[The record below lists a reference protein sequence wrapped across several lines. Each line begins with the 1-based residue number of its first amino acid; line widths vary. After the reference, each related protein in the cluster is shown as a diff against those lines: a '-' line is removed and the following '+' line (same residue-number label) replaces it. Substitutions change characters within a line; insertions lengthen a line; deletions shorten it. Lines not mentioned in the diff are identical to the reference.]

1 MCAYKIVTVDFPYWG
16 IKNKAEKMI
25 HDVLRN
31 IYLNFN
37 RQTFCQIDQWIELPI
52 EKVRQIEKEA
62 IDKAKKTP
70 LIRSKL

>member
-1 MCAYKIVTVDFPYWG
+1 MV
-16 IKNKAEKMI
+16 

-37 RQTFCQIDQWIELPI
+37 RQTFCQIDLWIELSI
-52 EKVRQIEKEA
+52 TQVRQIEKEA
-62 IDKAKKTP
+62 TNKAKKTP